1 MPGTVA
7 ELTGNFMHEPTDH
20 AVQPCHVLFVIRTP
34 VAPVAPPVAPP
45 VVAVAAAAVFVAG
58 RRHFFSP
65 TTVAPAA
72 PAATTAT
79 AATTAAAAALL
90 GLAQQLQFVGILKP
104 YRQHARKSHVQIF
117 VAKLTPQ
124 HQ

>member
-7 ELTGNFMHEPTDH
+7 ELTGNFMHESTDH

-65 TTVAPAA
+65 TTVAT
-72 PAATTAT
+72 AATTAT
-79 AATTAAAAALL
+79 AATAATAALL

-117 VAKLTPQ
+117 VAKLKPQ